1 MSSVSKAMKRVIN
14 QVLVNILREDAE
26 SHTHT
31 VMVS

>member
-14 QVLVNILREDAE
+14 QVLVDILRGDAE

-31 VMVS
+31 EMVS